1 MLMYVLMQQPSLL
14 RAVCRKLRQA
24 DGQDP
29 DDTAPKHS
37 LPFDDRVESELMR
50 KVTTAHVS
58 PSSFLAH
65 EIEVERAAVSFLQL
79 SAMSMTPWA
88 YPEEH

>member
-1 MLMYVLMQQPSLL
+1 MTLLQSTVQHLM
-14 RAVCRKLRQA
+14 
-24 DGQDP
+24 
-29 DDTAPKHS
+29 T
-37 LPFDDRVESELMR
+37 ELNLNC
-50 KVTTAHVS
+50 VATAHVS

-65 EIEVERAAVSFLQL
+65 EMEVERAAVSFLHL